1 MSEKIITA
9 HRHLTCDLCGHRI
22 SKGTQCRMVRDDFM
36 PFLVFFEHLRC
47 PSAPAVATGG
57 SPRQPL
63 ITKQHAFVL
72 A

>member
-22 SKGTQCRMVRDDFM
+22 PKGSQCRMVRDDFM
-36 PFLVFFEHLRC
+36 PFLVLFEHLRC
-47 PSAPAVATGG
+47 PSAPAVATNTNPQRPIIN
-57 SPRQPL
+57 SR
-63 ITKQHAFVL
+63 HALVL